1 MNYSNSLLV
10 LSAGRGIGLDGFNKL
25 NLVSP
30 STGETIL
37 DRYNR
42 QLGKNITIVT
52 GYRAPEIMSCYPKF
66 KFVYNYVW
74 YETGSAFSAALGLKN
89 EPTVIVPSDLFIGDD
104 EAETISNASGNVI
117 FTFKSENRAMGA
129 VNITIKEKNIL
140 DIYEGPKRNGD
151 DHVFSGIVR
160 VEDKTVIKQLIEL
173 GNECPS
179 ESFIECVSKLKH
191 HFTGIELLQ
200 PITEINSVEEYDQ
213 FFREDQKFV
222 KA

>member
-140 DIYEGPKRNGD
+140 DIYEDPKKRRRSCIFW
-151 DHVFSGIVR
+151 HR
-160 VEDKTVIKQLIEL
+160 A
-173 GNECPS
+173 C
-179 ESFIECVSKLKH
+179 
-191 HFTGIELLQ
+191 
-200 PITEINSVEEYDQ
+200 
-213 FFREDQKFV
+213 RR
-222 KA
+222 